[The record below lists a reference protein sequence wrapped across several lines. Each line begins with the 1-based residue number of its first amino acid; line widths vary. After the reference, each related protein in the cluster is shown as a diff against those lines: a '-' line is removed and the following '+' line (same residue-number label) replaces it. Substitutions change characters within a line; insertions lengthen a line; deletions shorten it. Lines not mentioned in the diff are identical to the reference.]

1 MLLIPSAEKVSEKGM
16 ESNFF
21 LSSKLGEY
29 ASEASACN
37 YSSYCVKR
45 RFYSSSLKFMVCKF
59 ETTKLSAP
67 SLSLTLTRP
76 PERISVCLMRELSRC
91 YTRLRPKDFLLK
103 RVHDCYESWRFY
115 FLDELEEA
123 ECILLSTR
131 KPTEVVDGFFKY
143 RSNMS
148 S

>member
-29 ASEASACN
+29 ASDASTFN

-45 RFYSSSLKFMVCKF
+45 RLFYSSSLKFMVCKF

-76 PERISVCLMRELSRC
+76 PERMSVCLMRELSRC
-91 YTRLRPKDFLLK
+91 
-103 RVHDCYESWRFY
+103 
-115 FLDELEEA
+115 
-123 ECILLSTR
+123 
-131 KPTEVVDGFFKY
+131 
-143 RSNMS
+143 
-148 S
+148 